1 MKNTRHYF
9 HQTLLLKNIIAFA
22 NFMAVAVVE
31 FQYVRHF
38 AQALIGLNDTL
49 VLTTIVAC
57 KMDIRFIDMDKLQ
70 MYYENVNPIDTIH
83 PTRRKI
89 ELSQH
94 AIYQRSTG

>member
-1 MKNTRHYF
+1 MKITRHYF
-9 HQTLLLKNIIAFA
+9 HQTLPLKNIIAFA

-70 MYYENVNPIDTIH
+70 MY
-83 PTRRKI
+83 
-89 ELSQH
+89 
-94 AIYQRSTG
+94 